1 MTADVIFLPR
11 DLTPQDVAGRTVV
24 VFDVFRFTTTL
35 TTAFAAGAAAVWP
48 FGNLDA
54 ARKAWAAFNGP
65 KLLCGE
71 LGAVR
76 PEGFD
81 LGNSPGEYTP
91 DRVAGITLFFSTTNG
106 TVAVLAAE
114 SASATAP
121 SATPPGPLFAGALV
135 NVSAVA
141 GAVLAAGKD
150 LTLLCSGTEGRF
162 SAEDVIGAGAVLA
175 ALQTKTSLDLRSD
188 RAIIALAA
196 FQSVRDDLP
205 ACLRQ
210 THGGHNIRRNK
221 LDPDIALAARLDVF
235 DVVPRLERL
244 PELHFVQ

>member
-11 DLTPQDVAGRTVV
+11 DLMPADVAGRTVV

-35 TTAFAAGAAAVWP
+35 TTAMAAGAAAVWP

-54 ARKAWAAFNGP
+54 ARQAWGAFNGP

-71 LGAVR
+71 LEALR

-91 DRVAGITLFFSTTNG
+91 DRVAGKTLFFSTTNG

-114 SASATAP
+114 SASAGD
-121 SATPPGPLFAGALV
+121 PPPHLFAGALV
-135 NVSAVA
+135 NASAVA
-141 GAVLAAGKD
+141 GAVLAAGND

-175 ALQTKTSLDLRSD
+175 AVQAKSGVELRSD

-196 FQSVRDDLP
+196 FQSVREDLL
-205 ACLRQ
+205 ASLRL
-210 THGGHNIRRNK
+210 THGGHNIRRNR
-221 LDPDIALAARLDVF
+221 LDPDIALAARVDVF
-235 DVVPRLERL
+235 DVVPRLERS
-244 PELHFVQ
+244 PGLHFVQ